1 MHLYGDILEGYVT
14 RELPAPTLAALDTH
28 VSNCLFCA
36 HTLADQAVTSA
47 QWERRGLLGRL
58 VRAEDQM
65 VVVET
70 ADQELEARA
79 A

>member
-1 MHLYGDILEGYVT
+1 MHLHGDILEGYVT

-28 VSNCLFCA
+28 VSNCVFCA
-36 HTLADQAVTSA
+36 HTLTDQAVTSA

-58 VRAEDQM
+58 VRVEDQT
-65 VVVET
+65 VVVEVD
-70 ADQELEARA
+70 DQELDARA